1 MSEHPWRKS
10 YPADGRDFTK
20 LEINMPRELRTWL
33 EEQCGL
39 LKLPPWRLICIALD
53 NERDQGIPF
62 DFPVTCPDTVYV
74 EHAYNAEAHK
84 IYEFLKKF
92 KNGLGRDSL
101 LLFRRQIGV
110 PNKSQLL
117 LGLREL
123 LEMRMAHESQDFYKR
138 NFMEYPPGYTV
149 VRAANT
155 PMASNKRIESE
166 KKKALKLEAAL
177 KRQRKK
183 LELMEGNRDEM
194 TVAEKR
200 KQLLE
205 QDKKDIKEFLNA
217 PKKS

>member
-1 MSEHPWRKS
+1 MSEHPWRKA

-20 LEINMPRELRTWL
+20 IEINMPREMRTWL
-33 EEQCGL
+33 EEMCGL

-53 NERDQGIPF
+53 NERDEAQPF
-62 DFPVTCPDTVYV
+62 LYPTDAPTTVFV
-74 EHAYNAEAHK
+74 PQAYNAAAHK

-92 KNGLGRDSL
+92 RTGLGRDSL

-110 PNKSQLL
+110 ANKTQLL

-123 LEMRMAHESQDFYKR
+123 IEMRMALESKEFHKR
-138 NFMEYPPGYTV
+138 NFMEYPPDYTV
-149 VRAANT
+149 IRAANT
-155 PMASNKRIESE
+155 PMASNRRIESE
-166 KKKALKLEAAL
+166 KKRLDQLETKL

-194 TVAEKR
+194 TTAEKR
-200 KQLLE
+200 KQILE
-205 QDKKDIKEFLNA
+205 SDKKDIKEFYNA